1 MAEGVHSDLGM
12 PKSGSS
18 STESTDNYLKAVF
31 ELTAVHQLATT
42 TAISKRLHVS
52 AASVTG
58 MLKKLAN
65 ARPSLITYKKS
76 FGAELTEVGYQRAV
90 EVIRHHRLI
99 ETYLYEAL
107 GYGWDEVHAEA
118 ERLEHFISEDLE
130 DRMAAKLG
138 YPEYDPHGHPIPR
151 RDGTIPP
158 CSDIPLHH
166 AEPGSRVRVNRV
178 DDEHAE
184 SLRALRRME
193 VGLHDELE
201 ILEPRSDDGSVHVRR
216 GNQGALRMDRSVVT
230 RIRVKVLETELPHHP
245 HQEGSNG

>member
-1 MAEGVHSDLGM
+1 M
-12 PKSGSS
+12 PKSGSA

-42 TAISKRLHVS
+42 TAISRRLHVS

-130 DRMAAKLG
+130 DRMAARLG

-158 CSDIPLHH
+158 CSDIPLIH
-166 AEPGSRVRVNRV
+166 AEPGNHVRVSRV
-178 DDEHAE
+178 DDEHSE
-184 SLRALRRME
+184 SLRALKLMD
-193 VGLHDELE
+193 VGLHEELE
-201 ILEPRSDDGSVHVRR
+201 ILESRSEDGSVYVRR
-216 GNQGALRMDRSVVT
+216 KNQRTLHLAPSVVS
-230 RIRVKVLETELPHHP
+230 RVRVTVVRTGVSIDSSR
-245 HQEGSNG
+245 EGRHG